1 MEDVSMK
8 EENEHGNNSVNLA
21 SKNEMLSNLEG
32 PNLTFQIHEEDHTL
46 GNALRHLAMLNPNT
60 TFAGYAIPHP
70 SIPTMNLRI
79 ETISNVEVDN
89 KNYNLDLKAA
99 PSPSLDKKSSS
110 KKQNSKVGAT
120 QILLKACDD
129 LNLICNKIEDKF
141 DKAVQVHLSS
151 N

>member
-1 MEDVSMK
+1 MEDVNMK
-8 EENEHGNNSVNLA
+8 EETEHGNNSSNMA

-70 SIPTMNLRI
+70 SISTMNLRI
-79 ETISNVEVDN
+79 ETISNLEVDN
-89 KNYNLDLKAA
+89 KNYVLDLKTV
-99 PSPSLDKKSSS
+99 PSLSPVKKGSS
-110 KKQNSKVGAT
+110 KMQDGKVGAT
-120 QILLKACDD
+120 QVLLKACDD
-129 LNLICNKIEDKF
+129 LGLICNKIEDKF
-141 DKAVQVHLSS
+141 DKAVHVHLLS

>member
-1 MEDVSMK
+1 MEDVNMK
-8 EENEHGNNSVNLA
+8 DEIEHGNITNNLA

-70 SIPTMNLRI
+70 SISTMNLRI
-79 ETISNVEVDN
+79 ETLSNVEVDN
-89 KNYNLDLKAA
+89 KNCFLDLKTV
-99 PSPSLDKKSSS
+99 PNSSLDRKNNTKK
-110 KKQNSKVGAT
+110 KNDKVGAT
-120 QILLKACDD
+120 QVLLKACDD
-129 LNLICNKIEDKF
+129 LNSICNKIEDKF
-141 DKAVQVHLSS
+141 DKAVQIYLSS